1 MLGVSTST
9 HYDLIILGSGSG
21 NSLVTPDLE
30 DKRTAVVERGIFGGT
45 CLNVGCIPT
54 KMFVYAADVA
64 EAVRTAARYGVDATL
79 DGVRWRDIRDRIFG
93 RIDPISEGGR
103 DYRVEAPH
111 TEAYLGHGRFVGE
124 REIEVEITRPGGRH
138 EVGSRHRITG
148 DRVVIATGSRPTVPD
163 VVTDAGVPFH
173 TSDTVMRI
181 DELPTS
187 MVVLGGGVI
196 AAEFA
201 HVFSALGVRVT
212 VVNRSD
218 RLLRSL
224 DTEISQAFTDLA
236 REQWDVRTGVDVV
249 AAREGGD
256 GVELELSDGST
267 ATGELLLVATGRRP
281 NSDDLGL
288 EHTAVRTH
296 DDGRVVVDEHGRTGV
311 TGVFA
316 LGDVSSPYQL
326 KHVANQEARVVA
338 HNLVHPEDLQSFD
351 HRFVPAGI
359 FSHPQLA
366 TVGLTEEQARQQGYA
381 VTTKVQR
388 FGDTAYGWA
397 MEDTTSLFKVVAD
410 RRTGCLL
417 GAHVMGPHASSL
429 IQPVIQALSLWPDG
443 PPDVERLARGQY
455 WIHPALAEVLENA
468 LLGLEVEPFEDVT
481 ADYDP
486 EGEDAQDATAVPP
499 VAPSRG

>member
-1 MLGVSTST
+1 MSPT

-21 NSLVTPDLE
+21 NSLVTPDFE
-30 DKRTAVVERGIFGGT
+30 QRRTAVVERGIFGGT

-54 KMFVYAADVA
+54 KMFVYAAEVA
-64 EAVRTAARYGVDATL
+64 DTVRTAARYGIDATL
-79 DGVRWRDIRDRIFG
+79 DGVRWRDVRDRIFG

-103 DYRVEAPH
+103 DYRVEADH
-111 TEAYLGHGRFVGE
+111 TEAYLGHGRFVGDK
-124 REIEVEITRPGGRH
+124 EIEVEITNPGGRH
-138 EVGSRHRITG
+138 EVGSRHRITA
-148 DRVVIATGSRPTVPD
+148 DQIVIATGSRPVVPP
-163 VVTDAGVPFH
+163 VVADSGVPFH

-181 DELPTS
+181 DELPAS
-187 MVVLGGGVI
+187 MVILGGGVI

-201 HVFSALGVRVT
+201 HVFSALGVRVS
-212 VVNRSD
+212 VVNRSA
-218 RLLRSL
+218 RLLRGF

-236 REQWDVRTGVDVV
+236 REQWDVRTGAEV
-249 AAREGGD
+249 AAVRSGGE
-256 GVELELSDGST
+256 GVELELTDGT
-267 ATGELLLVATGRRP
+267 AVTGELLLVATGRRP

-288 EHTAVRTH
+288 EHTSVGTH
-296 DDGRVVVDEHGRTGV
+296 EDGRVVVDEHGRTGV
-311 TGVFA
+311 PGVFA

-351 HRFVPAGI
+351 HRFVPAGV

-366 TVGLTEEQARQQGYA
+366 TVGLTEEEAREQGYD
-381 VTTKVQR
+381 VTTKVQKY
-388 FGDTAYGWA
+388 GDTAYGWA
-397 MEDTTSLFKVVAD
+397 MEDTTSLFKVVAC

-429 IQPVIQALSLWPDG
+429 IQPVIQALSLAPEGG
-443 PPDVERLARGQY
+443 PVVEGLARGQY

-468 LLGLEVEPFEDVT
+468 LLGLEVAPYEDVT

-486 EGEDAQDATAVPP
+486 EGEDGDDPT
-499 VAPSRG
+499 G